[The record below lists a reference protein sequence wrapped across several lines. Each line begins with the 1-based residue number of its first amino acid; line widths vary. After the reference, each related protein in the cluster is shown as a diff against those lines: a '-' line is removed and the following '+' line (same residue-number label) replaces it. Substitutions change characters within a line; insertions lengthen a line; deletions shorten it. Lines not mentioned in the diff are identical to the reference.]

1 MLRLFTAAGTLQ
13 IVADQH
19 ANTARTPARS
29 DVRLQSVACQVAH
42 TIEEAPEALVKI
54 MAQLSNDCFAFSGPP
69 VPLDDIVTLLGDRL
83 LAVEGTEAVSLSE
96 ADGRVLAADVNAP
109 MSLPPFTNSAVDGYA
124 VRHGDLSP
132 DQENVFSVAGRVQ
145 AGQALDVGLSPAEAI
160 RIFTGAAMPAGADTV
175 YMQEDTR
182 IDGMGRVVLPMGL
195 KQGANVRPV
204 GEDITIGQSVL
215 GAGHRMRPQDVA
227 VLAALGFT
235 QAVVRRRVRVGV
247 LSTGNEIV
255 EPGEVRAT
263 TQLFDSNRVM
273 LKAMLVRLGCEV
285 TDLGLL
291 RDDPAAIAA
300 ALKAAAA
307 SHDVILTSGGV
318 STGEADYVRDAVET
332 VGTLVF
338 WRVAIKPGRPVAM
351 GVIEGIPFIGLPGN
365 PAASFV
371 TFVTIVRPALL
382 LLGGT
387 PAQMPIPIPAQAT
400 FSYSKKAGRREYV
413 RANLTR
419 HKDGTLAVAKFRRE
433 GAGLLSSLIETDGFV
448 VLGEDTL
455 SVEPGQT
462 VEFMPYSSL
471 F

>member
-1 MLRLFTAAGTLQ
+1 
-13 IVADQH
+13 
-19 ANTARTPARS
+19 
-29 DVRLQSVACQVAH
+29 
-42 TIEEAPEALVKI
+42 

-69 VPLDDIVTLLGDRL
+69 IPLDDIVALLGERL
-83 LAVEGTEAVSLSE
+83 LAVDGSETVSLSE
-96 ADGRVLAADVNAP
+96 ADGRVLAADVIAP

-124 VRHGDLSP
+124 VRHGDLST
-132 DQENVFSVAGRVQ
+132 DNENNFHVVGRVQ
-145 AGQALDVGLSPAEAI
+145 AGQALDVGLSPAQAF
-160 RIFTGAAMPAGADTV
+160 RIFTGAAIPPGADTV
-175 YMQEDTR
+175 FMQEDTR
-182 IDGMGRVVLPMGL
+182 IDGMGKVVLPTGL
-195 KQGANVRPV
+195 KQGANVRTA

-215 GAGHRMRPQDVA
+215 GAGHRMRPQDAA

-235 QAVVRRRVRVGV
+235 EAVVRRRVRVGV
-247 LSTGNEIV
+247 ISTGNEIV
-255 EPGEVRAT
+255 EPGEVRGA

-285 TDLGLL
+285 TDFGLL

-307 SHDVILTSGGV
+307 SHDLILTSGGV

-351 GVIEGIPFIGLPGN
+351 GVIDGIPFIGLPGN

-382 LLGGT
+382 LLCGT
-387 PAQMPIPIPAQAT
+387 PVQMPIPIPARAT
-400 FSYSKKAGRREYV
+400 FSYEKKAGRREYV

-419 HKDGTLAVAKFRRE
+419 HKDGTLAVKKFRRE

-455 SVEPGQT
+455 SVRPGQA
-462 VEFMPYSSL
+462 VKFIPYSSL